1 MTLRHWGLALLVVIG
16 WGLNFVVIRFGL
28 DELPPLWLGML
39 RFAALGLIAVVF
51 IKPPKLPMKQML
63 AYGLTLSFGQFA
75 FLFVAMYYGMPAG
88 LASLVLQSQMLFT
101 LLFARLFSNESWQP
115 QQWLAVVVAIMGLT
129 LLASQTADTQM
140 TTIGFVLTIAAA
152 MCWGVGNIVNR
163 KIASSGNVDLIS
175 LVAWGGMIPI
185 IPFAALSLIFEG
197 PELIMESMAAA
208 TLNSVW
214 VVLYLSVVA
223 SLFGYGVWAY
233 LMRQYPAST
242 VAPLTLL
249 VPIFGLLS
257 AWVLLG
263 EQVNAVQMLGIAILM
278 LGLLINTFGG
288 KVIQRFK
295 KRTLATD
302 V

>member
-101 LLFARLFSNESWQP
+101 LLFARLFLNESWQP
-115 QQWLAVVVAIMGLT
+115 QQWLAVVVAIVGLT

-263 EQVNAVQMLGIAILM
+263 EQVNTVQMLGIAILM

>member
-51 IKPPKLPMKQML
+51 IKPPKLPVKQML

-101 LLFARLFSNESWQP
+101 LLFARLFLNESWQP

-185 IPFAALSLIFEG
+185 IPFAALSFIFEG

-257 AWVLLG
+257 AWGLLG
-263 EQVNAVQMLGIAILM
+263 EQVNTVQMLGIAILM

>member
-101 LLFARLFSNESWQP
+101 LLFARLFLNESWQP

-263 EQVNAVQMLGIAILM
+263 EQVNSVQMLGIAILM

>member
-39 RFAALGLIAVVF
+39 RFAALGLIAVAF

-101 LLFARLFSNESWQP
+101 LLFARLFLNESWQP

>member
-51 IKPPKLPMKQML
+51 IKPPKLPIKQML

-101 LLFARLFSNESWQP
+101 LLFARLFLNESWQP
-115 QQWLAVVVAIMGLT
+115 QQWLAVVVAIVGLT

-197 PELIMESMAAA
+197 PELIKESMAAA

-263 EQVNAVQMLGIAILM
+263 EQVNTVQMLGIAILM

>member
-51 IKPPKLPMKQML
+51 IKPPKLPVKQML

-101 LLFARLFSNESWQP
+101 LLFARLFLNESWQP